1 MKIGI
6 QISPDLGKKN
16 KTGIENYLENFR
28 NQIMMLKNLKKHQIF
43 LYTRKTVK
51 WPFKFGWTQIGLS
64 LKILQDKPD
73 ILFVPAHTFPI
84 VHPKLV
90 IAIQGLEFEAIPKNY
105 SFFQRKILRFLTK
118 RNLKN
123 AEKIIVPSECTKR
136 DLIKFYK
143 ADPRKIFVVYHGIN
157 AESTRNYTPN
167 QYRKYILYLGSRH
180 KRKNIKGLIKAFE
193 ILKNKH
199 KIPHKLILAG
209 VSKKDNE
216 EQNIKYKNEIF
227 FTDYIDEHKKWEL
240 LKNAEVFVFPSFYE
254 GFGMPPLEAQLAGVP
269 VVASNTSSLPEILE
283 KSALLVN
290 PSKPE
295 EIAEGIYKIISNPDL
310 KESLIKKG
318 YENVKRFNWEKCV
331 KETLNIIFNK

>member
-136 DLIKFYK
+136 DLM
-143 ADPRKIFVVYHGIN
+143 
-157 AESTRNYTPN
+157 ESTRNYTPN

-227 FTDYIDEHKKWEL
+227 FTDYVDEYKKWEL

-254 GFGMPPLEAQLAGVP
+254 GFGMPPLEAQLAGAP